1 MAMRR
6 QQSRLKVRE
15 KRKKRNERTE
25 NFMRRLRGKF
35 RRFHVR
41 RQRDVVFVVVL
52 FVVVVPDLTT
62 HKAFRARRFGQGRR
76 AKSKSQS
83 IRLVV
88 HALSMRRHI
97 ASSSLSLSLSLQPA
111 RPLSSSFSCFLHI
124 LPPSSLPRPPFT
136 LRHPLSFILVSSSPP
151 RKSSPASAPASSSS
165 YSFPSSPCVRFF

>member
-25 NFMRRLRGKF
+25 NFMRRLRGKS

-52 FVVVVPDLTT
+52 FVVVVLDLTT

-97 ASSSLSLSLSLQPA
+97 ASSSLSLSLLKANRDDIRALSLSLSLS
-111 RPLSSSFSCFLHI
+111 LSSRRARYTSTLSLSPRATLDRDYSLFL
-124 LPPSSLPRPPFT
+124 LL
-136 LRHPLSFILVSSSPP
+136 
-151 RKSSPASAPASSSS
+151 A
-165 YSFPSSPCVRFF
+165 FFAVAHRETVKRYEHKTHTQ